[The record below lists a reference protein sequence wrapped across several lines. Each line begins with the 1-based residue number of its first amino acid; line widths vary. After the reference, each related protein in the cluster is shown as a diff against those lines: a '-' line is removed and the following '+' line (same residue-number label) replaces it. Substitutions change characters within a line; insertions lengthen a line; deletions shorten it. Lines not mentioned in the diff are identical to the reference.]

1 MNRDANQ
8 VAYLRWLSE
17 AHPDLY
23 RRAIA
28 GANAYRDVG
37 LGQLGWLNFVI
48 QAIGIAAEGL
58 QQKKAI
64 DNQSKLANKQLAADA
79 AALNAD
85 RENQLKIALLNTN
98 TERAKAGLAPVD
110 INGVVIPGSALPT
123 PAGLKPLVNATG
135 AVREDFI
142 PGVPNYVLYGT
153 GIALLLGLVV
163 LRR

>member
-8 VAYLRWLSE
+8 VAYLRWLSD

-23 RRAIA
+23 RRAMA
-28 GANAYRDVG
+28 GANARKAAG

-48 QAIGIAAEGL
+48 QAIGIAAEGI

-64 DNQSKLANKQLAADA
+64 DTQAKIASKQLAADA

-85 RENQLKIALLNTN
+85 REQQLKLALLDTN
-98 TERAKAGLAPVD
+98 TRRAQSGLPPVD

-123 PAGLKPLVNATG
+123 PAALKPLVASTG
-135 AVREDFI
+135 APSDSFI
-142 PGVPNYVLYGT
+142 PGVPNYLLYGA
-153 GIALLLGLVV
+153 GGLLALALVI
-163 LRR
+163 RR